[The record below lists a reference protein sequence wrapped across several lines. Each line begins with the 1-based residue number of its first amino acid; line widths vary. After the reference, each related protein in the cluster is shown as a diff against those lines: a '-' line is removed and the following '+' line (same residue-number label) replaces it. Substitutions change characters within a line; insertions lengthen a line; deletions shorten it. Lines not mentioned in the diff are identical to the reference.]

1 MNFIRYS
8 AAILALVAAATPSVS
23 SEAGDTEARYFAQIA
38 STFERAGMPV
48 AGYLATAAHYRDL
61 VGGSFERSGMRL
73 PVAENASDGYDSLI
87 RASFERQE
95 MAAASMPCH
104 AGS

>member
-1 MNFIRYS
+1 
-8 AAILALVAAATPSVS
+8 
-23 SEAGDTEARYFAQIA
+23 
-38 STFERAGMPV
+38 MPV
-48 AGYLATAAHYRDL
+48 AGHPVTAAHYRDL

-73 PVAENASDGYDSLI
+73 PVVENASIGYESLI